1 MTRGRL
7 PVRAWELAEPIAEMR
22 GRVQHFLRE
31 PDGICDFEILSP
43 GLVSH
48 IKIVCLRRLRCS
60 LAEIGCE
67 LVDEIAEMR
76 IIASSKEISR
86 ELWLCSPRYAFRFI
100 RVLDSALAELGR
112 DGTLFPATGPV
123 LH

>member
-7 PVRAWELAEPIAEMR
+7 PVRAWEKAEPIAEMR
-22 GRVQHFLRE
+22 ERVQHFLRE
-31 PDGICDFEILSP
+31 PGGICDFEILSP

-48 IKIVCLRRLRCS
+48 IKIACVRRLRCPM
-60 LAEIGCE
+60 AEIGRE

-76 IIASSKEISR
+76 LIASSKEISR
-86 ELWLCSPRYAFRFI
+86 ELWLCSPRYTFRFI

-112 DGTLFPATGPV
+112 DGSLLPAAAPGA
-123 LH
+123 